1 MAELIVAPAAR
12 ADLLSQWNFY
22 ADDVGNPELADRL
35 MASAETTFKKL
46 ARSPGLGRPRPFH
59 SPKAR
64 NLRSWNVVG
73 FSKHLVFYRPLP
85 SDRGVEIVRVVH
97 GARELDALFNE

>member
-12 ADLLSQWNFY
+12 ADLLSQWIFY
-22 ADDVGNPELADRL
+22 ADDVGNPELADRF
-35 MASAETTFKKL
+35 MACAETTFKKL
-46 ARSPGLGRPRPFH
+46 AREPGLGRPRPFF

-64 NLRSWNVVG
+64 NLRSWNVAD
-73 FSKHLVFYRPLP
+73 FSNHLVFYRPLS

-97 GARELDALFNE
+97 GARNLDALFNK